1 MASLVTLI
9 FLTHPRHNSSRVHSI
24 FFSIGG
30 GFVRAADCE
39 KKIGV
44 LPTRFDAVF
53 DKNGGG
59 VGGVVG
65 VFPPEKFIRGGVWLL
80 LETEAKLGVIR
91 GLMRLVVRERR
102 VGLEMWSSASY
113 SFSRSCDFFFL
124 CVFGLFSP
132 LLEMSSSLF
141 FMLRVLYASLM
152 ELNLA
157 SASALLE
164 GFLSGCHFTT
174 RDLYALPISERDADF
189 GIPRM
194 LYKFFGDCDFGR
206 SPISKTREGER
217 ERKKRERERGG
228 N

>member
-9 FLTHPRHNSSRVHSI
+9 FLTHPRHNSSRVHCI

-44 LPTRFDAVF
+44 LPTRLDAVF
-53 DKNGGG
+53 DKRGGG

-65 VFPPEKFIRGGVWLL
+65 EFPPEKFIRGGVWLL
-80 LETEAKLGVIR
+80 PETEAKLGLR
-91 GLMRLVVRERR
+91 GLTRLVVRERR

-132 LLEMSSSLF
+132 LHEMSSSLF
-141 FMLRVLYASLM
+141 FMLRV
-152 ELNLA
+152 
-157 SASALLE
+157 
-164 GFLSGCHFTT
+164 
-174 RDLYALPISERDADF
+174 
-189 GIPRM
+189 
-194 LYKFFGDCDFGR
+194 
-206 SPISKTREGER
+206 
-217 ERKKRERERGG
+217 
-228 N
+228 